1 MTHVASPTEQAFNTP
16 QMVFLLLDHARPV
29 EEKKI
34 GALQSGMQGWVN
46 P

>member
-1 MTHVASPTEQAFNTP
+1 MTHVASPTEQAFNIP

-29 EEKKI
+29 EEKI
-34 GALQSGMQGWVN
+34 MGALQPGMQGLLN